1 MTNQPMPPI
10 AIVVSRYNDSITRA
24 LEEGAVRAYA
34 EAGGDASTLGIFETA
49 GAYELTAIS
58 HAAARSGLYRGVVA
72 LGCVIRG
79 NTSHD
84 RYINEAVAKG
94 LTDITL
100 KTGCPVAFGL
110 LTVET
115 QAQAEERAGGSK
127 GNKGVA
133 ACRSRYIAFYDD
145 AAAVEKAYN
154 RSRDLVYYECHALKL
169 DPKDYY
175 SPMVF

>member
-58 HAAARSGLYRGVVA
+58 HAAAQSGLYRGVVA

-84 RYINEAVAKG
+84 RYINEAVARG
-94 LTDITL
+94 LTSV
-100 KTGCPVAFGL
+100 TGSTGVPVAFGL
-110 LTVET
+110 LTVDT
-115 QAQAEERAGGSK
+115 RAQAEERAGGTK
-127 GNKGVA
+127 GNKGADAMLAVIESIRAIDLIEAGAQSPQTA
-133 ACRSRYIAFYDD
+133 AG
-145 AAAVEKAYN
+145 
-154 RSRDLVYYECHALKL
+154 LVHRLSIHPNDKTGAQG
-169 DPKDYY
+169 
-175 SPMVF
+175 